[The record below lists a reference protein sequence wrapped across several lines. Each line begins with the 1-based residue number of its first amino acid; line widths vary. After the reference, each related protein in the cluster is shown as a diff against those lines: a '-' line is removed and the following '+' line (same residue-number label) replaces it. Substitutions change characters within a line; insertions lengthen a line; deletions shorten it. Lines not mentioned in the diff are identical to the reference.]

1 MVGVV
6 AAMVQSLEQFSSKQL
21 LALARPLGT
30 ADASANAP
38 VPEKCKWHSLS
49 VLQTGVIGKS

>member
-1 MVGVV
+1 MVAV
-6 AAMVQSLEQFSSKQL
+6 MVQSLEQFSSKQL

-38 VPEKCKWHSLS
+38 VPEKRKCHSLS

>member
-6 AAMVQSLEQFSSKQL
+6 AVMVQSLEQFSSKQL
-21 LALARPLGT
+21 LALARPRGT

-38 VPEKCKWHSLS
+38 VPEKRKCHSLS